1 MRQDAAGQR
10 PERGQGRDAGMS
22 VIGEP
27 AAGMPT
33 IDEVAAA
40 AGVSKTTVS
49 HVLSGNRPVA
59 AATRARVE
67 QVIAEL
73 GFQPSSVARSLKAS
87 RSHTVALVVPDVTN
101 PFYPALARGLQS
113 SLEADGYLNLLADT
127 HGDPGR
133 ERIFIADAVARR
145 VDGIVLAG
153 LALSSAD
160 LAATVRAGIPVVS
173 VGGQLADAGI
183 DVVTADDARIAADAV
198 RYLAGRGH
206 QRIATVAG
214 AQGNPPG
221 RARLDGFRRGL
232 TEAGLRADADLQI
245 VSDWTRDGG
254 FEGTAG
260 LLALPYP
267 PTAVFCANDLMAIG
281 ALDAARA
288 AGVDVPSGLA
298 VIGVDDIDAA
308 ALVDPPLTTM
318 KIPAFDIGH
327 TTGSLLLERIR
338 APRRHIPRRSVL
350 VGHQLITRRSA

>member
-1 MRQDAAGQR
+1 MSGADEPTAGL
-10 PERGQGRDAGMS
+10 
-22 VIGEP
+22 
-27 AAGMPT
+27 PT
-33 IDEVAAA
+33 IDEVAVA

-67 QVIAEL
+67 RVIAEL
-73 GFQPSSVARSLKAS
+73 GFQPSSVARSLKVS

-101 PFYPALARGLQS
+101 PFYPALARGLQG
-113 SLEADGYLNLLADT
+113 SLESDGYLSLLADT

-133 ERIFIADAVARR
+133 ERMFIADAVARR

-153 LALSSAD
+153 LALSAGD

-173 VGGQLADAGI
+173 VGGQLAGSAI
-183 DVVTADDARIAADAV
+183 DVVTADDAQIAADAV
-198 RYLAGRGH
+198 AYLAGRGH
-206 QRIATVAG
+206 ERIAMVAG
-214 AQGNPPG
+214 SQSNPPG
-221 RARLDGFRRGL
+221 RARLEGYRRGL
-232 TEAGLRADADLQI
+232 VEAGLTADPQLQVI
-245 VSDWTRDGG
+245 SDWTRDGG
-254 FEGTAG
+254 FEATAG
-260 LLALPYP
+260 LLALSRP

-288 AGVDVPSGLA
+288 AEVDVPDGLA
-298 VIGVDDIDAA
+298 VVGVDDIDAA

-327 TTGSLLLERIR
+327 TAGSLLLERIR
-338 APRRHIPRRSVL
+338 APRRHIPRRSVM

>member
-1 MRQDAAGQR
+1 MNVADDPAG
-10 PERGQGRDAGMS
+10 GL
-22 VIGEP
+22 
-27 AAGMPT
+27 PT

-73 GFQPSSVARSLKAS
+73 GFRPSSVARSLKFS

-101 PFYPALARGLQS
+101 PFYPALARGLQG

-133 ERIFIADAVARR
+133 ERVFVADAVARR

-153 LALSSAD
+153 LALSADD
-160 LAATVRAGIPVVS
+160 LASTVRAGIPVVS
-173 VGGQLADAGI
+173 VGGQLADSAI
-183 DVVTADDARIAADAV
+183 DVVTADDAQIAVDAV

-206 QRIATVAG
+206 DRIATVAG
-214 AQGNPPG
+214 AQSNPPG
-221 RARLDGFRRGL
+221 RARLEGYRRGL
-232 TEAGLRADADLQI
+232 AEAGLAGDQQLQV

-254 FEGTAG
+254 FEATAG
-260 LLALPYP
+260 LLALASP

-288 AGVDVPSGLA
+288 AGVEVPHRLA
-298 VIGVDDIDAA
+298 VVGVDDIDAA

-327 TTGSLLLERIR
+327 TAGSLLLERIR